1 MDKYGNRV
9 RTNKAKQKHTNKNKP
24 MSKRQQTQ
32 QNKEKTKQ
40 DKTKQDKTNNTNKGE
55 GLRCLTKTPQFTT
68 FYWMHISR

>member
-1 MDKYGNRV
+1 
-9 RTNKAKQKHTNKNKP
+9 

-55 GLRCLTKTPQFTT
+55 GLRCLTKQNKTT
-68 FYWMHISR
+68 FFTQKADRY